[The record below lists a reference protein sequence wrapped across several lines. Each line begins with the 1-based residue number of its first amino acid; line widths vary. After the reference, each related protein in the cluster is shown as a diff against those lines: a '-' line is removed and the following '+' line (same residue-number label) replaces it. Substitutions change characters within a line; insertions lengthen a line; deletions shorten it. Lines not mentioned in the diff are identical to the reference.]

1 MSNESF
7 MPPIPFIIYT
17 PDNGFSLAP
26 EAVEFL
32 NSIADTPLAI
42 ISTVGA
48 YRTGKSF
55 FLNRVLLNSPASTG
69 FAVGPTIHPCTKG
82 LWLSTTLLPHSNLSY
97 PSSSYQVL
105 LVDSEGFGGM
115 DQSLTH
121 NSRIGLFS
129 LLISS
134 MFIYNSV
141 GIIDENTINN
151 LSLIVNLGSH
161 YIGNQ
166 GYNSNYSNENKLNKN
181 DKNLSYPNSN
191 PNPSSNPSPNPNSNL
206 NSNPNPNSDSESFPS
221 LLWILRDF
229 ALKMTDSDG
238 RQLKGREYLEKA
250 LDEVTVRNNPEK
262 VRVRRV
268 LKGIFRER
276 DCQTLVRPIANEA
289 ELQRLNTLRN
299 EEFRKEFLSQAE
311 MVRKSIFGSIKPKMM
326 RGRGVNGGM
335 LLALCRKWIEV
346 INDGGM
352 PEIESTWKY
361 ICQGEIASVFKGKE
375 KVLIIDETI
384 IHIIFV
390 LISS

>member
-1 MSNESF
+1 

-17 PDNGFSLAP
+17 PESGFSLAP

-32 NSIADTPLAI
+32 TSISETPLAI

-82 LWLSTTLLPHSNLSY
+82 LWLSTSLLPHSNLSY
-97 PSSSYQVL
+97 PSSSFQVL

-166 GYNSNYSNENKLNKN
+166 CFNSNFSSKNEKNEANTELKLNKN
-181 DKNLSYPNSN
+181 DKNT
-191 PNPSSNPSPNPNSNL
+191 
-206 NSNPNPNSDSESFPS
+206 NPNPNSDSESFPS

-229 ALKMTDSDG
+229 ALRMTDSDG

-250 LDEVTVRNNPEK
+250 LDELTVRNNPEK

-276 DCQTLVRPIANEA
+276 DCQTLVRPVANEA
-289 ELQRLNTLRN
+289 DLQKLNTLKN
-299 EEFRKEFLSQAE
+299 EEFRKEFISQAE
-311 MVRKSIFGSIKPKMM
+311 TVRKSIFGSIKPKMM

-361 ICQGEIASVFKGKE
+361 ICQGEIAAVFKRNRN
-375 KVLIIDETI
+375 
-384 IHIIFV
+384 FY
-390 LISS
+390 